1 MSETVRTCPVCGCR
15 VPGEAETCIYC
26 GAPLEEA
33 ASGAGEPA
41 SDGGGAYAEAGHA
54 RAGGR
59 HARTEKVS
67 AEETPAEGRHARVE
81 DDEQELF
88 PADFYERNAA
98 VHPHGTAHR
107 KERSRHAARPKRSVL
122 DGRHRRAVKIGVC
135 IGAVVLVVLLSV
147 VVVLAFMSD
156 LDLKQR
162 AEAAQAAQDE
172 PASGRVADIPAAGWG
187 GSFAASDGT
196 TLYWSSGEGIY
207 ALEAA
212 DMGKDVDAR
221 QLGTDA
227 AAGMYVVG
235 SQLVYTCGDEV
246 RTLPTGAEGGDSSP
260 ISLFTCGDAEQIAG
274 FAVHGDVGYL
284 LVQTGELEGSPAD
297 SDDAADAGEGSDGSA
312 ASSGD
317 GSAAGMVLLKAN
329 LASEEPAWTQVHAV
343 EGSQGWLFDVGDQ
356 LAIMSATETT
366 WTLAQTDYG
375 ALEDEGASAAS
386 SVFQPIAQADEQL
399 LAAFYDGKNIYTTV
413 RGANGT
419 PVTARQELSGSFSD
433 YTNVAGTP
441 LFAGGPSLCVVLT
454 DAGGLAWI
462 DSQTGF
468 LHDASELVDEAG
480 LSVTPASS
488 KIAVD
493 GATVWVLSMA
503 SDGAGELVYLDCS
516 DDSEGIVSA
525 YGASA

>member
-1 MSETVRTCPVCGCR
+1 MSETVRTCSVCGCR
-15 VPGEAETCIYC
+15 VPSEAATCIYC
-26 GAPLEEA
+26 GALLEEVA
-33 ASGAGEPA
+33 PVTEAPAGDDACARPEDVPVRSAGA
-41 SDGGGAYAEAGHA
+41 
-54 RAGGR
+54 
-59 HARTEKVS
+59 
-67 AEETPAEGRHARVE
+67 PAEGKRAHSKGDPDE
-81 DDEQELF
+81 DIRAEDAERELF
-88 PADFYERNAA
+88 SVACCECSEAA
-98 VHPHGTAHR
+98 HPHGGAHR
-107 KERSRHAARPKRSVL
+107 KERNRHAARPNRSVL

-135 IGAVVLVVLLSV
+135 IGAVVLVVLLGV
-147 VVVLAFMSD
+147 AIVLAIMSD
-156 LDLKQR
+156 LDLKRR

-172 PASGRVADIPAAGWG
+172 PASGRVIDIPAAGWG

-207 ALEAA
+207 ALDAA

-227 AAGMYVVG
+227 ATGMYVVG

-284 LVQTGELEGSPAD
+284 LVQSGEPEGSPAD

-329 LASEEPAWTQVHAV
+329 LASEEPAWTQVYAV
-343 EGSQGWLFDVGDQ
+343 EGSHGWLFDVGDQ

-386 SVFQPIAQADEQL
+386 SAFQPIAQADEQL

-480 LSVTPASS
+480 LSVTPASG

-525 YGASA
+525 YGASAE

>member
-15 VPGEAETCIYC
+15 VPSEAATCIYC
-26 GAPLEEA
+26 GALLEEVA
-33 ASGAGEPA
+33 PVTEAPAGDDACARPEDRPVR
-41 SDGGGAYAEAGHA
+41 SAG
-54 RAGGR
+54 
-59 HARTEKVS
+59 V
-67 AEETPAEGRHARVE
+67 PAEGTRAHSKGDPDE
-81 DDEQELF
+81 DIRAEDAERELF
-88 PADFYERNAA
+88 SAACYECGAA
-98 VHPHGTAHR
+98 AHPQGGAHR

-135 IGAVVLVVLLSV
+135 IGAVVLVVLLGV

-212 DMGKDVDAR
+212 DMGKDIDAR

-227 AAGMYVVG
+227 ATGMYVVG

-260 ISLFTCGDAEQIAG
+260 ISLFTCDDAEQIAG
-274 FAVHGDVGYL
+274 FAVHGDFGYL
-284 LVQTGELEGSPAD
+284 LVQSGEPEGSPAD

-343 EGSQGWLFDVGDQ
+343 EGSHGWLFDVGDQ

-386 SVFQPIAQADEQL
+386 PVFQPIARADEQL

-413 RGANGT
+413 KGRE
-419 PVTARQELSGSFSD
+419 RHSG
-433 YTNVAGTP
+433 
-441 LFAGGPSLCVVLT
+441 
-454 DAGGLAWI
+454 
-462 DSQTGF
+462 
-468 LHDASELVDEAG
+468 
-480 LSVTPASS
+480 
-488 KIAVD
+488 
-493 GATVWVLSMA
+493 
-503 SDGAGELVYLDCS
+503 
-516 DDSEGIVSA
+516 
-525 YGASA
+525 YGAPRAFGLVFGLYQCGGYAALCRWSQPVRRAYRCRGLGMD